1 MQRKLRQFWKIPAQS
16 EHDTIRKMNKHTF
29 SDRDRILEHE
39 PLFKYCNY
47 RIGGPADLFFDA
59 KNIEELEKIIIEA
72 HRLKIPF
79 RVIGQGSNMLFRDE
93 GYRGLI
99 IRNST
104 QNVSIDKDGSNRE
117 NLHLIVDSGLLMSQF
132 IRVIHE
138 KFSVYLPSVE
148 EFQGLPGTVGGAVY
162 GNAGCFGKEFSE
174 LVIAIEVLDCTQ
186 EKPIRKILKK
196 GELKFRY
203 RTSSLKDMDEKK
215 KNGQSN
221 IVILRVFL
229 DIPLKDTQPKSILKL
244 RASKQPP
251 GYSCGS
257 FFKNPEGRKSAG
269 QLIEEAGCKGIQVG
283 GAKVSEKHGNF
294 FLNTGNATA
303 KDLINLSEIVKKRV
317 HEKFGIKLEEEVRIV

>member
-1 MQRKLRQFWKIPAQS
+1 MS
-16 EHDTIRKMNKHTF
+16 KMNKHSF
-29 SDRDRILEHE
+29 SDRLKNRILEHE

-59 KNIEELEKIIIEA
+59 KNIEELEKIVVEA

-79 RVIGQGSNMLFRDE
+79 RVIGQGSNILFRDE

-104 QNVSIDKDGSNRE
+104 QNVSIDKKRSDAK
-117 NLHLIVDSGLLMSQF
+117 NLHLILDAGLLISHF
-132 IRVIHE
+132 IRIIYE
-138 KFSVYLPSVE
+138 KFPLYLTSVE

-174 LVIAIEVLDCTQ
+174 LITAVDALEINK
-186 EKPIRKILKK
+186 KPIQKIFQKES

-203 RTSSLKDMDEKK
+203 RTSIFKDLDEKK

-221 IVILRVFL
+221 IVILKVFL
-229 DIPLKDTQPKSILKL
+229 QVPLRNTEQKPKEMLKL

-257 FFKNPEGRKSAG
+257 FFKNPSGEKSAG
-269 QLIEEAGCKGIQVG
+269 QLIEEAGCKGLQVG
-283 GAKVSEKHGNF
+283 NAKVSEKHGNF
-294 FLNTGNATA
+294 FLNTGKATA

-317 HEKFGIKLEEEVRIV
+317 YEKFGIKLEEEVRIV